1 MNNRPPLQEAF
12 PAEQDQRTQTWAAK
26 LTGGWSNWFTQVF
39 LALMGW
45 KRSFNYTF
53 TIDFG
58 SVSANAQAASSG
70 MTIEGVR
77 QGDAVDVTPT
87 SDVSGIIFTG
97 VVTAADTVTVY
108 AKNFTTAP
116 INPASQVFRIV
127 VLQN

>member
-12 PAEQDQRTQTWAAK
+12 PAEQDQTGSWLAK

-45 KRSFNYTF
+45 KKSFNYTA

-70 MTIEGVR
+70 VTITGVR

-87 SDVSGIIFTG
+87 SDVSGMIFTG

-108 AKNFTTAP
+108 AKNFTVAP
-116 INPASQVFRIV
+116 INPASQVYRV
-127 VLQN
+127 MVLQN